1 LTLGI
6 IKKKQVVFLNYYS
19 QNHNHTNITITLG
32 VFMNRLFIVVNVD
45 WFFLSHRKGVAL
57 NAQLAGYD
65 VTIVTKDT
73 GKKSAIEALGLK
85 VIDLSMNRSGQNIIE
100 ELYTC
105 WFLYHLYCREKP
117 DIVHHVGLKTIL
129 WGTLAAKLAK
139 VCGVVNAVSGLGIF
153 FSEDNKSLVSK
164 LLPKILCFSHRRE
177 NLAVIFQNN
186 EDKSLFLKNGIVKEN
201 QAFMIKGSGVNLNQ
215 YCYTPEPKNGKII
228 VLLTARMI
236 VEKGVFVLTDA
247 ALKLKEEYKDKAE
260 FLLCGGLDD
269 NPKAI
274 KEKELKAVC
283 DGEYIQWLGYR
294 TDVLELLKS
303 CHVVAFP
310 SYYKEGLPKSLIEAA
325 AVGRPIVT
333 TNSIGCK
340 ETVVDGYNGYL
351 IPVKDS
357 EILAEKLK
365 ILFEDVDLR
374 QNMGRNSRILAERD
388 FSIENVIQKHL
399 EIYNQLSKASKHL
412 L

>member
-1 LTLGI
+1 MA
-6 IKKKQVVFLNYYS
+6 K
-19 QNHNHTNITITLG
+19 
-32 VFMNRLFIVVNVD
+32 LFIVVNVD
-45 WFFLSHRKGVAL
+45 WFYLSHRKGIAL
-57 NAQLAGYD
+57 SAQKNGYD
-65 VTIVTKDT
+65 VTVVTKDT
-73 GKKSAIEALGLK
+73 GKKQYIEALGLK
-85 VIDLSMNRSGQNIIE
+85 VIDLPMNRSGQNIIE

-105 WFLYHLYCREKP
+105 WFLYRFYRREKP

-139 VCGVVNAVSGLGIF
+139 VHGVVNAVSGLGIF
-153 FSEDNKSLVSK
+153 FSEENTSLVSK
-164 LLPKILCFSHRRE
+164 LLPRVLRFSHHRK
-177 NLAVIFQNN
+177 NLAVIFQNE
-186 EDKSLFLKNGIVKEN
+186 EDKGLFLKNRIIKEE
-201 QAFMIKGSGVNLNQ
+201 QAFMIKGSGVDLNQ
-215 YCYTPEPKNGKII
+215 YCYTSELESQKIK

-236 VEKGVFVLTDA
+236 VEKGVFVLVDA
-247 ALKLKEEYKDKAE
+247 ALKLKEKYRDKVE

-274 KEKELKAVC
+274 KEEELKSVC
-283 DGEYIQWLGYR
+283 DGRYIQWLGYR

-303 CHVVAFP
+303 CHIVAFP

-357 EILAEKLK
+357 DTLAEKLNL
-365 ILFEDVDLR
+365 LFEDENLR
-374 QNMGRNSRILAERD
+374 QNMGRNSRILAEKD
-388 FSIENVIQKHL
+388 FSIENVIHRHL
-399 EIYNQLSKASKHL
+399 EIYSQLSKA
-412 L
+412 

>member
-1 LTLGI
+1 MA
-6 IKKKQVVFLNYYS
+6 K
-19 QNHNHTNITITLG
+19 
-32 VFMNRLFIVVNVD
+32 LFIVVNVD
-45 WFFLSHRKGVAL
+45 WFFLSHRKGIAL
-57 NAQLAGYD
+57 SAQKNGYD
-65 VTIVTKDT
+65 VTVVTKDT
-73 GKKSAIEALGLK
+73 GKKQYIEALGLK
-85 VIDLSMNRSGQNIIE
+85 VIDLPMNRSGQNIIE

-105 WFLYHLYCREKP
+105 WFLYRFYRREKP

-139 VCGVVNAVSGLGIF
+139 VHGVVNAVSGLGIF
-153 FSEDNKSLVSK
+153 FSEENTSLVSK
-164 LLPKILCFSHRRE
+164 LLPRVLRFSHHRK
-177 NLAVIFQNN
+177 NLAVIFQNE
-186 EDKSLFLKNGIVKEN
+186 EDKGLFLKNRIIKEE
-201 QAFMIKGSGVNLNQ
+201 QAFMIKGSGVDLNQ
-215 YCYTPEPKNGKII
+215 YCYTSELESQKIK

-236 VEKGVFVLTDA
+236 VEKGVFVLVDA
-247 ALKLKEEYKDKAE
+247 ALKLKEKYRDKVE

-274 KEKELKAVC
+274 KEEELKSVC
-283 DGEYIQWLGYR
+283 DGRYIQWLGYR

-303 CHVVAFP
+303 CHIVAFP

-357 EILAEKLK
+357 DTLAEKLNL
-365 ILFEDVDLR
+365 LFEDENLR
-374 QNMGRNSRILAERD
+374 QNMGRNSRILAEKD
-388 FSIENVIQKHL
+388 FSIENVIHRHL
-399 EIYNQLSKASKHL
+399 EIYSQLSKA
-412 L
+412 

>member
-1 LTLGI
+1 MI
-6 IKKKQVVFLNYYS
+6 
-19 QNHNHTNITITLG
+19 
-32 VFMNRLFIVVNVD
+32 RLFIVVNVD
-45 WFFLSHRKGVAL
+45 WFFLSHRKDIALSAQKNGYGVT
-57 NAQLAGYD
+57 
-65 VTIVTKDT
+65 VVTKDT
-73 GKKSAIEALGLK
+73 GKKQYIEALGLK
-85 VIDLSMNRSGQNIIE
+85 VIDLPMNRSGQNIIE

-105 WFLYHLYCREKP
+105 WFLYRLYRRKKP

-139 VCGVVNAVSGLGIF
+139 VHGVVNAVSGLGIF
-153 FSEDNKSLVSK
+153 FSEENTSLVSK
-164 LLPKILCFSHRRE
+164 LLPRVLRFSHHRK
-177 NLAVIFQNN
+177 NLAVIFQNE
-186 EDKSLFLKNGIVKEN
+186 EDKGLFLKNRIIKEE
-201 QAFMIKGSGVNLNQ
+201 QAFMIKGSGVDLNQ
-215 YCYTPEPKNGKII
+215 YCYTPEQESKKIK

-236 VEKGVFVLTDA
+236 VEKGVFVLVDA
-247 ALKLKEEYKDKAE
+247 ALKLKEKYRDKVE

-274 KEKELKAVC
+274 KEEELKSVC
-283 DGEYIQWLGYR
+283 DGGYIQWLGYR

-303 CHVVAFP
+303 CHIVAFP

-357 EILAEKLK
+357 DTLAKKLNL
-365 ILFEDVDLR
+365 LFEDENLR
-374 QNMGRNSRILAERD
+374 QNMGRNSRILAEKD
-388 FSIENVIQKHL
+388 FSIENVIHRHL
-399 EIYNQLSKASKHL
+399 EIYSQLSKA
-412 L
+412 

>member
-1 LTLGI
+1 MT
-6 IKKKQVVFLNYYS
+6 
-19 QNHNHTNITITLG
+19 
-32 VFMNRLFIVVNVD
+32 RLFIVVNVD
-45 WFFLSHRKGVAL
+45 WFFLSHRKGIAL
-57 NAQLAGYD
+57 SAQKNGYD
-65 VTIVTKDT
+65 VTVVTKDT
-73 GKKSAIEALGLK
+73 GKKQYIEALGLK
-85 VIDLSMNRSGQNIIE
+85 VIDLPMNRSGQNIIE

-105 WFLYHLYCREKP
+105 WFLYRLYRREKP

-139 VCGVVNAVSGLGIF
+139 VHGVVNAVSGLGIF
-153 FSEDNKSLVSK
+153 FSEENTSLVSK
-164 LLPKILCFSHRRE
+164 LLPRVLRFSHHRK
-177 NLAVIFQNN
+177 NLAVIFQNE
-186 EDKSLFLKNGIVKEN
+186 EDKGLFLKNRIIKEE
-201 QAFMIKGSGVNLNQ
+201 QAFMIKGSGVDLNQ
-215 YCYTPEPKNGKII
+215 YCYTSELESQKIK

-236 VEKGVFVLTDA
+236 VEKGVFVLVDA
-247 ALKLKEEYKDKAE
+247 ALKLKEKYRDKVE

-274 KEKELKAVC
+274 KEEELKSVC
-283 DGEYIQWLGYR
+283 DGGYIQWLGYR

-303 CHVVAFP
+303 CHIVAFP

-357 EILAEKLK
+357 DTLAEKLNL
-365 ILFEDVDLR
+365 LFEDENLR
-374 QNMGRNSRILAERD
+374 QNMGRNSRILAEKD
-388 FSIENVIQKHL
+388 FSIENVIHRHL
-399 EIYNQLSKASKHL
+399 EIYSQLSKA
-412 L
+412 

>member
-1 LTLGI
+1 MT
-6 IKKKQVVFLNYYS
+6 K
-19 QNHNHTNITITLG
+19 
-32 VFMNRLFIVVNVD
+32 LFIVVNVD
-45 WFFLSHRKGVAL
+45 WFFLSHRKDIAL
-57 NAQLAGYD
+57 NAQKAGYD

-73 GKKSAIEALGLK
+73 GKKSIIGALGLK
-85 VIDLSMNRSGQNIIE
+85 VIDFPMNRSGQNIVE

-105 WFLYHLYCREKP
+105 RFLYRLYCHEKP

-129 WGTLAAKLAK
+129 WGTLAAKLVN

-153 FSEDNKSLVSK
+153 FSEENKSLVSK
-164 LLPKILCFSHRRE
+164 LLPKVLRFSHHRR
-177 NLAVIFQNN
+177 NLAVIFQNE
-186 EDKSLFLKNGIVKEN
+186 EDKGLFLKNRIIKEE
-201 QAFMIKGSGVNLNQ
+201 QAFMIKGSGVDLVQ
-215 YCYTPEPKNGKII
+215 YAYTSEPKGRKIK
-228 VLLTARMI
+228 VLFTARMI
-236 VEKGVFVLTDA
+236 VEKGVFVLTEA
-247 ALKLKEEYKDKAE
+247 ALKLKAEYKNKVE

-274 KEKELKAVC
+274 KEGELKAVC

-303 CHVVAFP
+303 CHIVAFP
-310 SYYKEGLPKSLIEAA
+310 SYYKEGLPKSLIEAT

-357 EILAEKLK
+357 DSLAEKLR
-365 ILFEDVDLR
+365 ILFEDEKLR
-374 QNMGRNSRILAERD
+374 LDMGRNSRKWAEEN

-399 EIYNQLSKASKHL
+399 EIYNQLSKA
-412 L
+412 